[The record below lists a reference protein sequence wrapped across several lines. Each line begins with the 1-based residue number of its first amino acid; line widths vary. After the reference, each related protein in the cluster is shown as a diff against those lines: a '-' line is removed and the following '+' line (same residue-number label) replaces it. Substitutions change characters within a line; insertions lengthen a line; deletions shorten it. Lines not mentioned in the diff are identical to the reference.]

1 MAAGVEKLEYR
12 EPVDTSELL
21 SGVTLERLNA
31 VYRAILR
38 RQENKIDPIRSKF
51 GKIEKEEVSLPDK
64 MTYVERYA
72 IAHRR
77 FSFRAL
83 LEAQPGKTQIIVTF
97 LAILELMKTGKIR
110 ISQEEAF
117 GEILVESLEDE
128 GTVVIPYTENDD
140 SEDELE

>member
-1 MAAGVEKLEYR
+1 
-12 EPVDTSELL
+12 
-21 SGVTLERLNA
+21 
-31 VYRAILR
+31 
-38 RQENKIDPIRSKF
+38 
-51 GKIEKEEVSLPDK
+51 